1 MVIKGKEKFM
11 EKREQIRLVK
21 KAKNGDAQS
30 FIKLC
35 EAYQVVL
42 YNSAYKLL
50 LNNED
55 VADCLQE
62 TEIRAW
68 QNIPNIKNEAAFNS
82 WIFRIMI
89 NIAKDILKKR
99 VELVEFEESYMGV
112 NERNYE
118 RSHLEEEFN
127 NLPDRYKIPIVLHY
141 YAGFNINEI
150 SEQLNLS
157 KNTVK
162 TRLARGRV
170 KLKLLLEGEENG

>member
-1 MVIKGKEKFM
+1 MKKK
-11 EKREQIRLVK
+11 EQISLVK
-21 KAKNGDAQS
+21 KAKTGDAQS

-35 EAYQVVL
+35 EAYQIVL

-68 QNIPNIKNEAAFNS
+68 QKITNIKNDAAFNS

-99 VELVEFEESYMGV
+99 VETVKFEESYM
-112 NERNYE
+112 NTKESNYE

-127 NLPDRYKIPIVLHY
+127 QLPDRYRIPIILHY

-150 SEQLNLS
+150 AEQLNLS

-162 TRLARGRV
+162 TRLARGRI
-170 KLKLLLEGEENG
+170 KLKILLEEK

>member
-1 MVIKGKEKFM
+1 M
-11 EKREQIRLVK
+11 EKKEQIRLVK
-21 KAKNGDAQS
+21 KAKNGDAQA
-30 FIKLC
+30 FITLC

-68 QNIPNIKNEAAFNS
+68 QKITNIKNEAAFNS

-89 NIAKDILKKR
+89 NIAKDILEKR
-99 VELVEFEESYMGV
+99 VETVEFEESYMSTKES
-112 NERNYE
+112 NSES
-118 RSHLEEEFN
+118 SHLEEEFN
-127 NLPDRYKIPIVLHY
+127 QLPDRYKIPIMLHY
-141 YAGFNINEI
+141 YAGFNVNEI

-162 TRLARGRV
+162 TRLARGRG
-170 KLKLLLEGEENG
+170 KLKILLEGEENG

>member
-1 MVIKGKEKFM
+1 M
-11 EKREQIRLVK
+11 EKGVQIRLVK
-21 KAKNGDAQS
+21 KAKTGDVQA
-30 FIKLC
+30 FITLC

-68 QNIPNIKNEAAFNS
+68 QKIPNIKNEAAFNS

-89 NIAKDILKKR
+89 NSAKDILKKR
-99 VELVEFEESYMGV
+99 VDIVTFEECYM
-112 NERNYE
+112 NTTEQNYE
-118 RSHLEEEFN
+118 HFQLEAEFDK
-127 NLPDRYKIPIVLHY
+127 LPERYKIPIVLHY

-150 SEQLNLS
+150 AEQLNIS

-162 TRLARGRV
+162 TRLARGRT
-170 KLKLLLEGEENG
+170 KLKILLEGEENG

>member
-1 MVIKGKEKFM
+1 M
-11 EKREQIRLVK
+11 EKREQISLVK
-21 KAKNGDAQS
+21 KAKNGDAHA

-35 EAYQVVL
+35 ETYQVVL

-68 QNIPNIKNEAAFNS
+68 QKIPNIKNEAAFNS

-99 VELVEFEESYMGV
+99 VETVEFEESYMSTKE
-112 NERNYE
+112 NNYKK
-118 RSHLEEEFN
+118 SHLEEEFN
-127 NLPDRYKIPIVLHY
+127 KLPDRYKIPIILHY

-150 SEQLNLS
+150 AEQLNLS

-162 TRLARGRV
+162 TRLARGRM
-170 KLKLLLEGEENG
+170 KLKLFLEGEENG

>member
-1 MVIKGKEKFM
+1 M
-11 EKREQIRLVK
+11 EKGLQISLVK
-21 KAKNGDAQS
+21 KAKNGDAQA

-50 LNNED
+50 LNNQD

-68 QNIPNIKNEAAFNS
+68 QKISNIHNEAAFNT

-89 NIAKDILKKR
+89 NIAQDILKKR
-99 VELVEFEESYMGV
+99 VEVLEFEESYMSTTE
-112 NERNYE
+112 NNYE
-118 RSHLEEEFN
+118 RVELESEFN
-127 NLPDRYKIPIVLHY
+127 KLPERYRLPIILHY
-141 YAGFNINEI
+141 YAGFSINEI

-170 KLKLLLEGEENG
+170 KLKILLEGEENG

>member
-1 MVIKGKEKFM
+1 M
-11 EKREQIRLVK
+11 EKGIQIRLVK
-21 KAKNGDAQS
+21 KAKNGDAQA

-62 TEIRAW
+62 TELRAW
-68 QNIPNIKNEAAFNS
+68 QKISNIKNESAFNT

-99 VELVEFEESYMGV
+99 VELVEFEENYMSTIE
-112 NERNYE
+112 NNYTGFQ
-118 RSHLEEEFN
+118 LEEEFDK
-127 NLPDRYKIPIVLHY
+127 LPERYKIPIILHY

-150 SEQLNLS
+150 SEQLSLS

-162 TRLARGRV
+162 TRLARGRG
-170 KLKLLLEGEENG
+170 KLKHLLEGEEYG

>member
-1 MVIKGKEKFM
+1 M

-21 KAKNGDAQS
+21 KAKNGDTQS
-30 FIKLC
+30 FVKLC
-35 EAYQVVL
+35 EAYQIVL

-68 QNIPNIKNEAAFNS
+68 QKISNIKNEFAFNS
-82 WIFRIMI
+82 WVFRIMI

-99 VELVEFEESYMGV
+99 VETIEFEESYMSTK
-112 NERNYE
+112 ESHSK

-127 NLPDRYKIPIVLHY
+127 KLPDRYKIPIILHY

-150 SEQLNLS
+150 AEQLNLS

-162 TRLARGRV
+162 TRLARGRM
-170 KLKLLLEGEENG
+170 KLKLFLEGEENG

>member
-1 MVIKGKEKFM
+1 M
-11 EKREQIRLVK
+11 VK
-21 KAKNGDAQS
+21 KAKTGDAQS

-35 EAYQVVL
+35 EAYQIVL

-68 QNIPNIKNEAAFNS
+68 QKITNIKNDAAFNS

-99 VELVEFEESYMGV
+99 VETVKFEESYM
-112 NERNYE
+112 NTKESNYE
-118 RSHLEEEFN
+118 RSHFEEEFN
-127 NLPDRYKIPIVLHY
+127 QLPDRYRIPIILHY

-150 SEQLNLS
+150 AEQLNLS

-162 TRLARGRV
+162 TRLARGRI
-170 KLKLLLEGEENG
+170 KLKILLEEK

>member
-1 MVIKGKEKFM
+1 M
-11 EKREQIRLVK
+11 EKREQISLVK

-68 QNIPNIKNEAAFNS
+68 QKIPNIKNEATFNS

-89 NIAKDILKKR
+89 NIAKDILKK
-99 VELVEFEESYMGV
+99 EL
-112 NERNYE
+112 
-118 RSHLEEEFN
+118 
-127 NLPDRYKIPIVLHY
+127 K
-141 YAGFNINEI
+141 
-150 SEQLNLS
+150 QLNL
-157 KNTVK
+157 KKVT
-162 TRLARGRV
+162 
-170 KLKLLLEGEENG
+170 

>member
-1 MVIKGKEKFM
+1 MKKK
-11 EKREQIRLVK
+11 EQISLVK
-21 KAKNGDAQS
+21 KAKTGDAQS

-35 EAYQVVL
+35 EAYQIVL

-62 TEIRAW
+62 TEIHAW
-68 QNIPNIKNEAAFNS
+68 QKITNIKNDAAFNS

-99 VELVEFEESYMGV
+99 VETVKFEESYM
-112 NERNYE
+112 NTKESNYE

-127 NLPDRYKIPIVLHY
+127 QLPDRYRIPIILHY

-150 SEQLNLS
+150 AEQLNLS

-162 TRLARGRV
+162 TRLARGRI
-170 KLKLLLEGEENG
+170 KLKILLEEK

>member
-1 MVIKGKEKFM
+1 M

-21 KAKNGDAQS
+21 KAKNGDIQS
-30 FIKLC
+30 FINLC

-68 QNIPNIKNEAAFNS
+68 QKISNIKNESAFNS

-99 VELVEFEESYMGV
+99 VETIAFEESYMCTKESYS
-112 NERNYE
+112 NRY
-118 RSHLEEEFN
+118 HLEEEFN
-127 NLPDRYKIPIVLHY
+127 KLPDRYKISIILHY

-150 SEQLNLS
+150 AEQLNLS

-162 TRLARGRV
+162 TRLARGRM
-170 KLKLLLEGEENG
+170 KLKLFLEGEENG

>member
-1 MVIKGKEKFM
+1 M
-11 EKREQIRLVK
+11 EKGLQISLVK
-21 KAKNGDAQS
+21 KAKNGDAQA

-50 LNNED
+50 LNNQD

-68 QNIPNIKNEAAFNS
+68 QKISNIHNEAAFNT

-99 VELVEFEESYMGV
+99 VELVEFEESYMSTTESNFEKV
-112 NERNYE
+112 E
-118 RSHLEEEFN
+118 LETEFN
-127 NLPDRYKIPIVLHY
+127 KLPERYKLPIILHY
-141 YAGFNINEI
+141 YAGFSINEI

-170 KLKLLLEGEENG
+170 KLKILLEGEENG

>member
-1 MVIKGKEKFM
+1 MKKK
-11 EKREQIRLVK
+11 EQISLVK
-21 KAKNGDAQS
+21 KAKTGDAQS

-35 EAYQVVL
+35 EAYQIVL

-68 QNIPNIKNEAAFNS
+68 QKITNIKNDAAFNS

-99 VELVEFEESYMGV
+99 VETVKFEESYM
-112 NERNYE
+112 NTKESNYE
-118 RSHLEEEFN
+118 RSHLEEFN
-127 NLPDRYKIPIVLHY
+127 QLPDRYRIPIILHY

-150 SEQLNLS
+150 AEQLNLS

-162 TRLARGRV
+162 TRLARGRM
-170 KLKLLLEGEENG
+170 KLKLFLEGEENG

>member
-1 MVIKGKEKFM
+1 
-11 EKREQIRLVK
+11 LVK
-21 KAKNGDAQS
+21 KAKTGDAQS

-35 EAYQVVL
+35 EAYQIVL

-68 QNIPNIKNEAAFNS
+68 QKITNIKNDAAFNS

-99 VELVEFEESYMGV
+99 VETVKFEESYM
-112 NERNYE
+112 NTKESNYE
-118 RSHLEEEFN
+118 RSHFEEEFN
-127 NLPDRYKIPIVLHY
+127 QLPDRYRIPIILHY

-150 SEQLNLS
+150 AEQLNLS

-162 TRLARGRV
+162 TRLARGRI
-170 KLKLLLEGEENG
+170 KLKILLEEK

>member
-1 MVIKGKEKFM
+1 MK
-11 EKREQIRLVK
+11 KRVQISLVK
-21 KAKNGDAQS
+21 KAKNGDAQA

-35 EAYQVVL
+35 EAYQIVL

-50 LNNED
+50 SNNED

-68 QNIPNIKNEAAFNS
+68 QKIPNIKNESAFNS

-99 VELVEFEESYMGV
+99 IEIVEFQENYMSTKESF
-112 NERNYE
+112 YE
-118 RSHLEEEFN
+118 RPHLDEEFRK
-127 NLPDRYKIPIVLHY
+127 LPDRYKIPIILHY

-150 SEQLNLS
+150 SEQLSLS

-162 TRLARGRV
+162 TRLARGRMR
-170 KLKLLLEGEENG
+170 LKILLEEEENG